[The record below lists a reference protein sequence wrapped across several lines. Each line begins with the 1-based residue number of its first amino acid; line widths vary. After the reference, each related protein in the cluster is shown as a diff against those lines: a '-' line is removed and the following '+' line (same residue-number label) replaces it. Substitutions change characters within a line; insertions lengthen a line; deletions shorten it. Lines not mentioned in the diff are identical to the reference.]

1 VTRTTEIQ
9 SAILA
14 ERFVAIIRAPGP
26 EQAKT
31 TVEALI
37 ASGVRVLELSLT
49 TPKALPI
56 IEATASTLPDGV
68 VLGAGTVTTAAEARA
83 AISAGASFLV
93 APTAAGPAFEV
104 AHSNDVLFIPGAF
117 TPTEI
122 YAARA
127 SGASLIKLFPA
138 TPGGSEYVRDLL
150 GPLPDLLLMP
160 TGGVTIENAA
170 DFLANGAVAV
180 GVGGALTRG
189 GEDSVRAAAM
199 RLMANLRDATGA
211 GHPKRS

>member
-1 VTRTTEIQ
+1 VTRTAEIQ

-150 GPLPDLLLMP
+150 LMP